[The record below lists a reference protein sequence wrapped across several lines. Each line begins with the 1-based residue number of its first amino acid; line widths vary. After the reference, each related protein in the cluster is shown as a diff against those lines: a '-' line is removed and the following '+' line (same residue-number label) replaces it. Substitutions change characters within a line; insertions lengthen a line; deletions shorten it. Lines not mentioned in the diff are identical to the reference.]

1 MILAFS
7 GDPFLAARAA
17 RRALRARGFRAEE
30 TTELGEGVT
39 GAEVAR
45 LAAQGGLFGAVAL
58 LLDFDAA
65 FSGQAGVK
73 PRNEVLKALETA
85 PEEAFIVVL
94 DSGASASRQ
103 KTYKNLGE
111 HEHLPTPR
119 FNALASWVRGELK
132 NEGVSFERDV
142 PDTLADLFGED
153 LPGVAA
159 EIQKLAVLDET
170 LTGARVREVVNRP
183 AARDAFGFIDA
194 LTQGDAGGALSTL
207 RSLFSQ
213 GEAPPRILGALSWQ
227 FALVARCVGLR
238 EGRGGVDAGGAA
250 GALRVKPFVAQKA
263 LGIAQGLDEER
274 LLEVLKALLEADVA
288 MKTGGDGVWALERLA
303 LELAGF
309 FRSA

>member
-1 MILAFS
+1 M
-7 GDPFLAARAA
+7 
-17 RRALRARGFRAEE
+17 
-30 TTELGEGVT
+30 T
-39 GAEVAR
+39 GAEVAQ
-45 LAAQGGLFGAVAL
+45 LAAQSGLFGAVAL

-73 PRNEVLKALETA
+73 PRNEVLKVLETV
-85 PEEAFIVVL
+85 PGDAFIVVL
-94 DSGASASRQ
+94 DSSATASRQ

-119 FNALASWVRGELK
+119 FNALAAWVRGELK
-132 NEGVSFERDV
+132 AGGVSFDGSV
-142 PDTLADLFGED
+142 PDSLADLFGED
-153 LPGVAA
+153 LPGLAA

-170 LTGARVREVVNRP
+170 LTGARVRSVVNRP

-194 LTQGDAGGALSTL
+194 LTQGDARGALLTL

-227 FALVARCVGLR
+227 FGLVARCVGLR
-238 EGRGGVDAGGAA
+238 ETRGRVDAGGAA
-250 GALRVKPFVAQKA
+250 GALKVKPFVAQKA

-288 MKTGGDGVWALERLA
+288 MKTGGDGAWALEALA

-309 FRSA
+309 FKPA